1 MKSRSTILSRAE
13 YFLIPFKFFLIF
25 CLLLWIAV
33 WIAQRINPRS
43 KALKKTYET
52 LDHILF
58 WGVIVILLMIAPV
71 FLLAYRQH
79 LGYALLY
86 PFLDRNSKRMTGYDV
101 CIPRFYT
108 SLMLWLML
116 YLVVLSFLAIISKLT
131 NKDYLLY
138 AF

>member
-1 MKSRSTILSRAE
+1 
-13 YFLIPFKFFLIF
+13 
-25 CLLLWIAV
+25 LLWIAV